1 MPSPAL
7 TLRTRDLGKRYS
19 TAPASSGLERPWALR
34 HVTLDLPA
42 GSLIALLGPNGAG
55 KSTFIH
61 LLCGAI
67 APTEGAVGALP
78 PGTRLGWCSQ
88 QQAIDWYLNVWENV
102 LMGARLS
109 GIGRA
114 ESQRLTQRAL
124 EAVHLT
130 DKAYAQTDTLSGGQL
145 QRVQIA
151 RALVARP
158 DILILDEP
166 TVGLDIEAAESLL
179 AELRRRADAGT
190 LVLVS
195 SHDLGLLERW
205 CNQVLLLANGQVAA
219 FEPRDAFMHRFAG
232 AETLELTRSQAA
244 ALPDRTHGR
253 LREAGITVVP
263 PAPDTRP
270 EVLILQVPRGTPLGT
285 VLALIEPDATVLD
298 VQRRTPGLR
307 EAYLA
312 LAGVGTAPAS
322 PNANDLTSV

>member
-7 TLRTRDLGKRYS
+7 TLRTRNLGKCYS
-19 TAPASSGLERPWALR
+19 AFPSPGRPWALR
-34 HVTLDLPA
+34 GVTLDLPA

-78 PGTRLGWCSQ
+78 PGARIGWCSQ

-102 LMGARLS
+102 VMGARLN
-109 GIGRA
+109 GIGRV
-114 ESQRLTQRAL
+114 ESRRLTQAAL
-124 EAVHLT
+124 NTVHLT
-130 DKAYAQTDTLSGGQL
+130 EQARAQTDTLSGGQL

-151 RALVARP
+151 RALVANP
-158 DILILDEP
+158 EILILDEP

-179 AELRRRADAGT
+179 AELRRRADAGA
-190 LVLVS
+190 LVIVS

-205 CNQVLLLANGQVAA
+205 CDQVLLLANGRVVAH
-219 FEPRDAFMHRFAG
+219 EPRDAFMHRFAG
-232 AETLELTRSQAA
+232 AETLEITLTDDATLAKAA
-244 ALPDRTHGR
+244 IARRHA
-253 LREAGITVVP
+253 AGITPVP
-263 PAPDTRP
+263 NDSDVRPDAL
-270 EVLILQVPRGTPLGT
+270 VLHVPRGMPLGA
-285 VLALIEPDATVLD
+285 VLALIEPEATVLD

-312 LAGVGTAPAS
+312 LARTPDAPS
-322 PNANDLTSV
+322 GP